1 MMTHGKHRFNNALE
15 VSLQTSLV
23 DLQLIN
29 GAVGFHHGSS
39 QKWKFVL
46 PSKLEI
52 VQQAFIW
59 DPLKS
64 ISCFLYDTVS
74 ADK

>member
-1 MMTHGKHRFNNALE
+1 MTTHGKHRFNNALE

-52 VQQAFIW
+52 VQQAFI
-59 DPLKS
+59 
-64 ISCFLYDTVS
+64 
-74 ADK
+74 